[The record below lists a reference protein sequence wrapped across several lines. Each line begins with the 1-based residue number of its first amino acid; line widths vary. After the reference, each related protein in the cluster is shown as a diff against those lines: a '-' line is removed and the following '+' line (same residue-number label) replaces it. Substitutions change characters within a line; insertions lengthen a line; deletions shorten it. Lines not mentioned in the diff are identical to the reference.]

1 MKAAGRQNYRPRLIT
16 ALIVVLIV
24 TSGLLYV
31 ILEVRNNYPNPSSQN
46 QCGLFATAMQT
57 NFVENAESTN
67 FVGLNESAP
76 PWNYQSVYDNVQQ
89 GWQSICQSQTFS
101 ELVQAHGSAG
111 FSASFG
117 YTNNADPA
125 ASEVGIGLF
134 WTQHPIFSGC
144 TAHQASWDIFIV
156 NGTASPATTT
166 SSRCEAG
173 P

>member
-117 YTNNADPA
+117 YSQQRRSSSLRGWNRIVLDPA
-125 ASEVGIGLF
+125 PYFLRLHRTSGVVGHLHCQRNGL
-134 WTQHPIFSGC
+134 TCHDDEL
-144 TAHQASWDIFIV
+144 TL
-156 NGTASPATTT
+156 
-166 SSRCEAG
+166 
-173 P
+173 